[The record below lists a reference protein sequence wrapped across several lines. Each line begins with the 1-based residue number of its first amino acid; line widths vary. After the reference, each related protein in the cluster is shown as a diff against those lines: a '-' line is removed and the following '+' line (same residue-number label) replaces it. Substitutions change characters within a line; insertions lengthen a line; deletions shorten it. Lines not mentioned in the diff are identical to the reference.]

1 MFPLKLQRSSPLA
14 RGDSAYRGVAGSL
27 FSPRR
32 AGPLTLPVKLVS
44 VCCHTWFELLRK
56 IHPSS
61 LSGVGLRSNGTME
74 PISEGQEKKSLC
86 LSVCSHC
93 RFIFEKKETLLKK
106 IIPYEMFSISSVELL
121 SMSCP
126 YKIWSEVGTGHL
138 IQTRPMDFLSVLHQ
152 AVCN

>member
-1 MFPLKLQRSSPLA
+1 MA

-74 PISEGQEKKSLC
+74 PISEGQEKKN
-86 LSVCSHC
+86 LSVC
-93 RFIFEKKETLLKK
+93 
-106 IIPYEMFSISSVELL
+106 L
-121 SMSCP
+121 SAR
-126 YKIWSEVGTGHL
+126 TADL
-138 IQTRPMDFLSVLHQ
+138 FLGKRRLY
-152 AVCN
+152 